1 MKLESWFFEGLTGEI
16 VTPKT
21 PEYEESRQEW
31 NRAINKFPLVIVYC
45 GDKQDVA
52 NAVRWARKRCV
63 PIRIRSGGHHYEGYS
78 TGNCVLVID
87 ISRLNRLELDREKNL
102 LRMEAGAK
110 NTAVYDFVGSN
121 GYAFPGGT
129 CPTVGVSGFTLGG
142 GWGYSSRLLGLGCDS
157 LAELELVNDQGKL
170 IKANKEENA
179 DLFWACRGAGSGNFG
194 VVVGMT
200 FQLPEPNNPTVTLVQ
215 FFYIGTTKDK
225 QANVMDIWQK
235 WLPDLDPRM
244 TVVASFYN
252 AEGEGLG
259 IFARGF
265 FYGTPAEASALLQPF
280 SAVEGYREELEESS
294 FLEAVKKVEATYP
307 PSEKFKSTG
316 RFVQRTYS
324 GKELSKIA
332 DLVQHPAEGS
342 VYAAVSFYAMGGAIE
357 SVGKRDT
364 AFFFREARYILGIQ
378 SVWTDDCA
386 AKVNREWVQERF
398 QSIKPITRGSF
409 VNFPISNL
417 PNYEREYF
425 GGNAPTLNR
434 INRKYDPFNVF
445 TFPQG
450 LK

>member
-102 LRMEAGAK
+102 LRMKAGAK

-157 LAELELVNDQGKL
+157 LLELELVNDQGKL
-170 IKANKEENA
+170 IKANKDTNA

-194 VVVGMT
+194 VVVGIT
-200 FQLPEPNNPTVTLVQ
+200 FQLPEPTDPTVTLVQ
-215 FFYIGTTKDK
+215 FFYDGTTRDK

-280 SAVEGYREELEESS
+280 SAVEGYCEELEESS

-332 DLVQHPAEGS
+332 GLVQHPAEGS

-357 SVGKRDT
+357 SVGKRET
-364 AFFFREARYILGIQ
+364 AFFFRDARYILGIQ

-398 QSIKPITRGSF
+398 QSIKLITKGSF

-425 GGNAPTLNR
+425 GGNAPALNR